1 MCDHD
6 WLNLA
11 MADDSIVAD
20 LLLRLNNPQPP
31 LQLHWTTRQ
40 PRSKSILQQPKQ
52 EYYSA
57 RASPNTPLS
66 WSAATSPSDESTLPT
81 KLAQSSSRSK
91 VANQKEKVAT
101 KNPKRKK
108 TLAELKEEESLLSK
122 ERRNLKNELASLRL
136 AVEKERTTNESLK
149 RMKLDFESRQN
160 SNNATISNSSQFVE
174 AVCCPSNSISPKTV
188 THKVLID
195 DSHVNAANDPSKVQE
210 IGKQEPKFVLPD
222 LNLLVE
228 DDLSY

>member
-31 LQLHWTTRQ
+31 PPLQLHWTTRQ
-40 PRSKSILQQPKQ
+40 PRSKSIPLKQ
-52 EYYSA
+52 DYST

-81 KLAQSSSRSK
+81 KLSQSSRS
-91 VANQKEKVAT
+91 
-101 KNPKRKK
+101 K

-136 AVEKERTTNESLK
+136 TIEKERATNESLK

-160 SNNATISNSSQFVE
+160 SNNATTSNSSQFVE
-174 AVCCPSNSISPKTV
+174 AVCCPSNSISPKIV
-188 THKVLID
+188 QHKVLID
-195 DSHVNAANDPSKVQE
+195 DSHVNAANAPPKVQE

-228 DDLSY
+228 EDLSY

>member
-1 MCDHD
+1 MCDQH

-11 MADDSIVAD
+11 MADDSIVAE

-31 LQLHWTTRQ
+31 LQLHWKTRQ
-40 PRSKSILQQPKQ
+40 PRSKSIPPKQ
-52 EYYSA
+52 DYYST

-66 WSAATSPSDESTLPT
+66 WCAATSPSDESTLPT
-81 KLAQSSSRSK
+81 KLAESSSRSK
-91 VANQKEKVAT
+91 VANHKERVTT

-108 TLAELKEEESLLSK
+108 TLAELKEEESLLLK
-122 ERRNLKNELASLRL
+122 ERRNLKNEVVSLRL
-136 AVEKERTTNESLK
+136 TVEKERATNESLK

-160 SNNATISNSSQFVE
+160 SNNATTSNSSQFVE
-174 AVCCPSNSISPKTV
+174 AVCRPSDSISPKTV

-195 DSHVNAANDPSKVQE
+195 DSHVNAAHAPPKVQE
-210 IGKQEPKFVLPD
+210 TVKQEPKFVLPD

-228 DDLSY
+228 EDLSY

>member
-1 MCDHD
+1 
-6 WLNLA
+6 

-31 LQLHWTTRQ
+31 PLQLHWTTRQ
-40 PRSKSILQQPKQ
+40 PRSKSIFPPKQ
-52 EYYSA
+52 DYSA

-91 VANQKEKVAT
+91 VANQKERVPT

-122 ERRNLKNELASLRL
+122 ERTNLKNELASLRL
-136 AVEKERTTNESLK
+136 AVEKERATNESLK

-160 SNNATISNSSQFVE
+160 SNNATTSNSSQFVE
-174 AVCCPSNSISPKTV
+174 AVCRPSNSISPKTV
-188 THKVLID
+188 TDMVLID
-195 DSHVNAANDPSKVQE
+195 DSHVNAANAPPKVLE

-222 LNLLVE
+222 LNLLVDE
-228 DDLSY
+228 DLSY